1 METNERQIM
10 STPHKA
16 TPGEWKKVRN
26 WINNDAVA
34 SVLLEV
40 ADRVVALEAVLA
52 SHGEQI
58 SGLHSQHNLVVDSIT
73 DLQGCVNQ
81 LEAVTSPPFAAD
93 HSRGAT
99 EMVATDEELIE
110 TFYVGARG
118 ALATPGFRAIY
129 NLGRQH
135 SAQSRQEDQPLPL
148 PAPVTTNQAAIDR
161 FGEWLAREMLP
172 GTRGAHLH
180 WAPRIVFAVLNACQ
194 EVEPTPPPAPDDIG
208 ASQPRQEVEPTPPP
222 TPAGDLPSPRT
233 VAAGLL
239 EECSQHEQ
247 GGPMRELLSTS
258 AFLLDRYASDLDSRP
273 QPTPPPAPA
282 GGLVEMVAEEI
293 YDFTGDHVDDNEA
306 SAVIRAVA
314 DWLQQRSSTIANGS
328 QWAETLRKE
337 TDRSSAAPPRPVP
350 PPPAPA
356 GGLLEDVARLLT
368 NRISLMLP
376 GADCKY
382 LARDAFVVVADWL
395 DARGDRGSAAALRR
409 EADR

>member
-1 METNERQIM
+1 M

-16 TPGEWKKVRN
+16 TESQWGIVRR
-26 WINNDAVA
+26 WINDDAVA

-40 ADRVVALEAVLA
+40 ADRVAALEAAFA
-52 SHGEQI
+52 SRGEQI

-81 LEAVTSPPFAAD
+81 LEAAA
-93 HSRGAT
+93 
-99 EMVATDEELIE
+99 
-110 TFYVGARG
+110 
-118 ALATPGFRAIY
+118 
-129 NLGRQH
+129 
-135 SAQSRQEDQPLPL
+135 
-148 PAPVTTNQAAIDR
+148 
-161 FGEWLAREMLP
+161 
-172 GTRGAHLH
+172 
-180 WAPRIVFAVLNACQ
+180 
-194 EVEPTPPPAPDDIG
+194 
-208 ASQPRQEVEPTPPP
+208 
-222 TPAGDLPSPRT
+222 
-233 VAAGLL
+233 
-239 EECSQHEQ
+239 
-247 GGPMRELLSTS
+247 
-258 AFLLDRYASDLDSRP
+258 
-273 QPTPPPAPA
+273 TPPPAPA

-328 QWAETLRKE
+328 QWAEMLRKE

-356 GGLLEDVARLLT
+356 GGLLEDVTRLLT

-376 GADCKY
+376 DADCKY
-382 LARDAFVVVADWL
+382 LARDALVVVADWL